1 VKVAVLVSGSGS
13 ILRAM
18 LEAGVPVAVVVSDRS
33 CDALDVARSAGVSVE
48 LVDRDRWGGFG
59 PGFDRVGYSEQLAAV
74 LLGYEVDLIA
84 MAGFGTIVAQP
95 MHAAFPGRIL
105 NTHPALLPAFP
116 GWHAV
121 EEALAE
127 GVSETGCTIHV
138 ASLAVDSGPT
148 LAQETVPVLADDTVA
163 SLHERI
169 KTVER
174 RLYPATVLAVLEGLA
189 AGRLPGAALA
199 GDRQGVTT

>member
-1 VKVAVLVSGSGS
+1 
-13 ILRAM
+13 
-18 LEAGVPVAVVVSDRS
+18 
-33 CDALDVARSAGVSVE
+33 
-48 LVDRDRWGGFG
+48 
-59 PGFDRVGYSEQLAAV
+59 
-74 LLGYEVDLIA
+74 
-84 MAGFGTIVAQP
+84 